1 MGNAGRSAPGRK
13 ECATWKNTEAWG
25 SAGQECRGVVGAV
38 EAGKIWAL
46 YYVRGLGFQFR
57 AMQHKQRFLKY
68 GKVPAV
74 APFKTE

>member
-1 MGNAGRSAPGRK
+1 MPGEALQAEKNAPPGKTQRHGAPR
-13 ECATWKNTEAWG
+13 
-25 SAGQECRGVVGAV
+25 QECRGVVGAV

-46 YYVRGLGFQFR
+46 CYVRGLGFQFR